1 MKRRDI
7 DIRATGL
14 EDRAAPL
21 GPDTRDEPLKF
32 NALDES
38 SFDRSRNLR
47 QFVADEMQVSASAK
61 KTTCRKD
68 LRRLVEEGSRRGTEL
83 GDDRSAI
90 AFEPEGGRAPGR
102 MKAADGLRFDQQ
114 HGSARRNLG
123 TEARPGDAAA
133 NDQDID
139 FSHVS
144 AVTVLKAAP
153 STSQA

>member
-14 EDRAAPL
+14 EERAAPL

-32 NALDES
+32 SALDES
-38 SFDRSRNLR
+38 SFDRGWKFG
-47 QFVADEMQVSASAK
+47 QFAVSEVQVSASAK
-61 KTTCRKD
+61 KATCRKI
-68 LRRLVEEGSRRGTEL
+68 LRRPIEKRPRGGAEL
-83 GDDRSAI
+83 GDHWAAVALQPECCGSA
-90 AFEPEGGRAPGR
+90 GR
-102 MKAADGLRFDQQ
+102 METANRFGFDHQ

-123 TEARPGDAAA
+123 TETRPGDAAA